1 MLLQKILCNYF
12 CRHIYPVHLLFYS
25 FQQIKDVTFS
35 YILKAINL
43 EQRTNKWGFFPIYF
57 LPVDILVLDLTV
69 DGGSS

>member
-43 EQRTNKWGFFPIYF
+43 KQRTNKCFFS
-57 LPVDILVLDLTV
+57 DIFFACRYI
-69 DGGSS
+69 SIRFNR